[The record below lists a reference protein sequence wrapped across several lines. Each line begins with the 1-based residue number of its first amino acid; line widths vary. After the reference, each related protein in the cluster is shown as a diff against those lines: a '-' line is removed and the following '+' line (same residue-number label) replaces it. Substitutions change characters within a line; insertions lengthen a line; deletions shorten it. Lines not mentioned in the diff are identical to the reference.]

1 MADAKIVRSG
11 DTEIQSS
18 VTPTL
23 EYLLSCSKQSLQ
35 DLELASLNRAANRLK
50 AAKLEYEEAL
60 REAEAAGVARW
71 LIDNR
76 EELLVRARQTLEAKS
91 AREFPEL
98 RRSQTKAVHDGSE
111 PED

>member
-1 MADAKIVRSG
+1 M
-11 DTEIQSS
+11 SS
-18 VTPTL
+18 
-23 EYLLSCSKQSLQ
+23 SKQSLQ

-91 AREFPEL
+91 AREFPSCGDL
-98 RRSQTKAVHDGSE
+98 LQRFRHQRRSPDRF
-111 PED
+111 